1 VRGRRY
7 IAVLVLVWALIITWG
22 VYLAFEG
29 TRMAR
34 AEEEHYEDLVH
45 RGMVTFAEN
54 CVVCHGAAGQ
64 GFVGPPLNREDLRG
78 HPAEDKDTF
87 EFIVRTVRDGRPG
100 TTTPRWERLVTGE
113 WASYTAMPT
122 FGSVHGGPL
131 NELYLRA
138 VATFIMMG
146 DWNEVSAHIP
156 APDIPEDREVLLSR
170 LPDARGLT
178 PEENRAA
185 KEIFA
190 NVGCMACHSMNGI
203 GGKVGPDLTQ
213 VGAWTQLLPV
223 HEWEAFLYA
232 WIENPPAMENR
243 APVYWSNYSGPLP
256 YAAAGSAQQ
265 RTAASQPAPVA
276 GATGS
281 TVVNGASAQAGDPDQ
296 WASVWET
303 LALPNPVP
311 LPPTQM
317 PPLPMTPEERQTLV
331 RWLARLGR

>member
-1 VRGRRY
+1 MSGRRY
-7 IAVLVLVWALIITWG
+7 IVVLVLVWALILTWG
-22 VYLAFEG
+22 LYLAFEG

-64 GFVGPPLNREDLRG
+64 GFIGPPLNREELRG
-78 HPAEDKDTF
+78 HPAEDKDIF

-113 WASYTAMPT
+113 WASYTAMPA

-146 DWNEVSAHIP
+146 DWSKVSAYVP
-156 APDIPEDREVLLSR
+156 PPDIPADREVLMSR
-170 LPDARGLT
+170 LPDAPGLT
-178 PEENRAA
+178 PQESRRA
-185 KEIFA
+185 KEVF
-190 NVGCMACHSMNGI
+190 VDRGCIACHSMNGV

-213 VGAWTQLLPV
+213 VGAWTQLTPV
-223 HEWEAFLYA
+223 QEWEAFLYE
-232 WIENPPAMENR
+232 WVQNPPAVKNR
-243 APVYWSNYSGPLP
+243 APVYWSNYGGPLP
-256 YAAAGSAQQ
+256 YAAAGSAQT
-265 RTAASQPAPVA
+265 RTA
-276 GATGS
+276 G
-281 TVVNGASAQAGDPDQ
+281 AQAARVQTGTGTSVVEVARDD
-296 WASVWET
+296 WASVWEQIP
-303 LALPNPVP
+303 LPNPVP
-311 LPPTQM
+311 LNPTQM
-317 PPLPMTPEERQTLV
+317 PPMPMTDEERRILV

>member
-1 VRGRRY
+1 VSGRRY
-7 IAVLVLVWALIITWG
+7 IVVLVLVWALIITWG
-22 VYLAFEG
+22 LYLAFEG

-34 AEEEHYEDLVH
+34 AEQEHYDDLIR
-45 RGMVTFAEN
+45 RGMLTYAEN

-64 GFVGPPLNREDLRG
+64 GFVGPPLNREEFRG

-87 EFIVRTVRDGRPG
+87 EFIVSTVRDGRPG
-100 TTTPRWERLVTGE
+100 TTNPRWERLVTGE

-122 FGSVHGGPL
+122 FGAVHGGPL

-146 DWNEVSAHIP
+146 DWSQVSAHIP
-156 APDIPEDREVLLSR
+156 PPEIPDDREVLLSR
-170 LPDARGLT
+170 LPDAAGLT
-178 PEENRAA
+178 PEENRRA
-185 KEIFA
+185 KEIFHDR
-190 NVGCMACHSMNGI
+190 GCMACHSMNGI
-203 GGKVGPDLTQ
+203 GGNVGPDLTV

-223 HEWEAFLYA
+223 EEWEAFLYR
-232 WIENPPAMENR
+232 WVENPPAMENR

-256 YAAAGSAQQ
+256 YAAAGAAQR
-265 RTAASQPAPVA
+265 RTAAAQAAPVGTA
-276 GATGS
+276 GAG
-281 TVVNGASAQAGDPDQ
+281 GPDDDR
-296 WASVWET
+296 WGSVWEQ

-317 PPLPMTPEERQTLV
+317 PPMPMTDEERAELV